1 MLGVVAVPLAGVL
14 IFGGLLLKE
23 TWARYQAAEQV
34 ALFSRVAVSAGE
46 VIHELQKER
55 GATALHLGSGRAT
68 GREAMLAQRDAA
80 DRAVGRLR
88 GELTALDLRSAPAAQ
103 AQAIGDLLTQLDQLP
118 GFRKAVD
125 AGHADGPRSLA
136 FYSGLIGR
144 GLRLDENLAR
154 SAADP
159 DIARALVVYVD
170 LVAGKEFA
178 GRERALGASNLA
190 QPRFTAEGWAGWVP
204 LEGRQEGLFSAVE
217 RYGTPLQI
225 EGWRAVAASP
235 EARRVVELR
244 RQIKAFEAGAAGA
257 AHVAPAEWFAATT
270 ARIDKLHELE
280 NRYGAEIGQAAHA
293 ARGEALAALRV
304 QLALALAAALAAL
317 AAVAMLVRSI
327 TRPLAGLT
335 GDLQRL
341 AAGEADLEISAR
353 RRNDELGE
361 IARAIGEVRD
371 VTAARIEADFAA
383 RAERERREAAQ
394 AAERQAEREAVAAEQ
409 ARVVASLAAGLD
421 QLARRDL
428 AARLDER
435 FSADFEQLRADFNEA
450 SQALRATIG
459 SVAEATDKIS
469 SGAAEIAMASD
480 DLARRSEQQAA
491 NLEETAA
498 ALDQITTAVRAAAG
512 NASEAAVT
520 VQAARDE
527 AERSRLVLDETVD
540 AMGQIEASS
549 GQIGQIIG
557 VIDEIAFQTNL
568 LALNAGVEAARA
580 GEAGKGFAVVAQE
593 VRALAQRS
601 ADAARE
607 IKALIA
613 DSAGQVARGVRLV
626 GETGGALASI
636 IARVEAISGLVGEIA
651 ASAAEEASGLAQV
664 NSAIS
669 AMDQVTQQNAAMV
682 EEATAAAA
690 ALSVEAQ
697 RLAELVGAF
706 NLGRAG
712 GRASPEGRRPVRL
725 AAGL

>member
-1 MLGVVAVPLAGVL
+1 MAVPLAGLL
-14 IFGGLLLKE
+14 IFGGLLLTE
-23 TWARYQAAEQV
+23 TWSRYAAAEQV

-46 VIHELQKER
+46 AIHELQKER
-55 GATALHLGSGRAT
+55 GATALHLGSGRTA
-68 GREAMLAQRDAA
+68 GREAMVAQRAAA
-80 DRAVGRLR
+80 DQAAARLR
-88 GELTALDLRSAPAAQ
+88 GELKALDLQGAPAAQ
-103 AQAIGDLLTQLDQLP
+103 ARAIGDLLAELDQLA
-118 GFRKAVD
+118 GFREAVD
-125 AGHADGPRSLA
+125 AGRADGKRSLA
-136 FYSGLIGR
+136 FYTGLIGR
-144 GLRLDENLAR
+144 GLQLDENLAR

-178 GRERALGASNLA
+178 GRERAIGASNLT
-190 QPRFTAEGWAGWVP
+190 QPRFTAEGWAAWTP

-217 RYGTPLQI
+217 RYGAPAQI
-225 EGWRAVAASP
+225 ERWRTVASSP
-235 EARRVVELR
+235 EAGRVKALR
-244 RQIKAFEAGAAGA
+244 EQIKAFEAGTPGA
-257 AHVAPAEWFAATT
+257 PQVAPAEWFAATT
-270 ARIDKLHELE
+270 ARINKLHELE
-280 NRYGAEIGQAAHA
+280 NRYGGEIGAAAQAARSA
-293 ARGEALAALRV
+293 ALAALRL
-304 QLALALAAALAAL
+304 QLALAFAAALAAL

-335 GDLQRL
+335 GDLGRL
-341 AAGEADLEISAR
+341 AAGEADLQISAR
-353 RRNDELGE
+353 GRRDELGE

-383 RAERERREAAQ
+383 RAETERREAALM
-394 AAERQAEREAVAAEQ
+394 AERQAEREAVAAEQ
-409 ARVVASLAAGLD
+409 ARVVASLAQGLER
-421 QLARRDL
+421 LARRDL
-428 AARLDER
+428 AASLEQS

-450 SQALRATIG
+450 AQALRATIG

-469 SGAAEIAMASD
+469 SGAAEIAVASD

-491 NLEETAA
+491 SLEETAA
-498 ALDQITTAVRAAAG
+498 ALDQITTAVRGAAG
-512 NASEAAVT
+512 NASQAAAT
-520 VQAARDE
+520 VQAAREE
-527 AERSRLVLDETVD
+527 AERSRRVLDETVD

-601 ADAARE
+601 AEAARE

-613 DSAGQVARGVRLV
+613 GSAGQVERGVRLV
-626 GETGGALASI
+626 GETGGALTSI
-636 IARVEAISGLVGEIA
+636 ITRVEAISGLVGQIA
-651 ASAAEEASGLAQV
+651 ASAAEEASGLVQV

-690 ALSVEAQ
+690 ALSLEAQ
-697 RLAELVGAF
+697 RLADLVGVF

-712 GRASPEGRRPVRL
+712 ERAGGPQRVQPVRL
-725 AAGL
+725 AAGF